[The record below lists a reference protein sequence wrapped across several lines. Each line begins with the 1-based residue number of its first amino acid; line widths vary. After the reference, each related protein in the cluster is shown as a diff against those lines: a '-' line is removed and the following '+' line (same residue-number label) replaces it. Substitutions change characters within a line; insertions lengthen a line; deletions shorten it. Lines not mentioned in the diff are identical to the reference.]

1 MLTTDRHTDRF
12 RDIGDIPEGKEGA
25 DTVAPSTLD
34 KSTRAALTKIGAAMF
49 RTGTNARQLFSE
61 IDTNNDGT
69 LSSHEFAAALAKLNL
84 DFSKPDLRRIL
95 EAIDTNGSGKIDYM
109 ESAGEE
115 AKEGRL
121 LVEALLSN
129 VGALWDESRS
139 VLFMMRSWQQTC
151 TEADADK
158 SGTISE
164 EEAATIWASV
174 LTSFTQFVQE
184 KLQALGVRPM
194 QHNKKVAQRPFM
206 QQV

>member
-25 DTVAPSTLD
+25 DSVAPSTLD

-109 ESAGEE
+109 EFIAAFTVADFGGTAKRDPRAG
-115 AKEGRL
+115 RR
-121 LVEALLSN
+121 
-129 VGALWDESRS
+129 SRR
-139 VLFMMRSWQQTC
+139 RS
-151 TEADADK
+151 DA
-158 SGTISE
+158 E
-164 EEAATIWASV
+164 EEKGAGLTVDTAAQGSYETPWEQRVVDHIV
-174 LTSFTQFVQE
+174 NTLY
-184 KLQALGVRPM
+184 VRPCCCVGT
-194 QHNKKVAQRPFM
+194 QEY
-206 QQV
+206 